1 MGYLDMLEDILKRY
15 GATEVEPIEVYRDMF
30 SLGDG
35 LIQRSG
41 EYDTLKANP
50 IGYWKNKGQQKGHYR
65 IFLDD
70 TFEETL
76 KELQDADFAIM
87 NGITYFGRKNLQ
99 EHASKMYAMIFDLD
113 GVTDET
119 LNAFLSGAFADGYDI
134 YPIPNYIILSG
145 HGLHL
150 YYIFDN
156 PIPLY
161 PNIKMQLKAF
171 KYALTDKMWNRYTSK
186 NDKKQFQGINQGFR
200 PIGGKTKI
208 DGVRVRA
215 FQLNLHPFGLSDL
228 GKYIPEESQVD
239 ESKLYKE
246 SKMILAEAKKKYPQ
260 WYQDKVINKQE
271 RSYWEIKP
279 DLYEW
284 WKRQI
289 QQKASVGH
297 RYFNIMC
304 LAIYGAKCNIPYEQV
319 EADALH
325 LVPFMNLIAPD
336 HDFTEEDVYSALECY
351 DKKYCTFPIEDIEKI
366 SGIQIKRNKRNGRSQ
381 EAHVKY
387 MNNQRAFKV
396 DMGECTNGGRPK
408 GSGTKAEIIKEWRE
422 AHPNGTKAECNRETK
437 IDPKTIRKWW
447 NA

>member
-1 MGYLDMLEDILKRY
+1 MLEDVLKRY
-15 GATEVEPIEVYRDMF
+15 GATEVDAMTVYRDIF

-35 LIQRSG
+35 LIQRDG
-41 EYDTLKANP
+41 EPRGEFKANP
-50 IGYWKNKGQQKGHYR
+50 IGYFRNKGKAKGHYR
-65 IFLDD
+65 IFFDD

-76 KELQDADFAIM
+76 KELQEADFAIM
-87 NGITYFGRKNLQ
+87 NGIAYFGRKNLQ

-246 SKMILAEAKKKYPQ
+246 SKMTLAEAKKKYPQ

-289 QQKASVGH
+289 QQKASFGH

-336 HDFTEEDVYSALECY
+336 HEFTEEDVYSALECY

-366 SGIQIKRNKRNGRSQ
+366 SGIQIKRNRRNGRKQ
-381 EAHVKY
+381 AVHLQIARNTRDIIHPDGWQNK
-387 MNNQRAFKV
+387 
-396 DMGECTNGGRPK
+396 DGRPK
-408 GSGTKAEIIKEWRE
+408 KAEAVREWRE
-422 AHPNGTKAECNRETK
+422 AHPNGTKAECRKETNMSW
-437 IDPKTIRKWW
+437 DTIRKWW

>member
-1 MGYLDMLEDILKRY
+1 MLEDILKRY
-15 GATEVEPIEVYRDMF
+15 GATEVDAMTVYRDIF

-35 LIQRSG
+35 LIQRDG
-41 EYDTLKANP
+41 EPRGEFKANP
-50 IGYWKNKGQQKGHYR
+50 IGYFRNKGKAKGHYR
-65 IFLDD
+65 IFFDD
-70 TFEETL
+70 TFEDTL
-76 KELQDADFAIM
+76 KELQEADFAIM

-99 EHASKMYAMIFDLD
+99 ERASKMYAMIFDLD

-246 SKMILAEAKKKYPQ
+246 SKMTLAEAKKKYPQ

-289 QQKASVGH
+289 QQKASFGH

-336 HDFTEEDVYSALECY
+336 HEFTEEDVYSALECY

-408 GSGTKAEIIKEWRE
+408 KAEAVREWRE
-422 AHPNGTKAECNRETK
+422 AHPNGTKAECRKETNMSW
-437 IDPKTIRKWW
+437 DTIRKWW